1 MPPFPPPPSR
11 KSPNC
16 LHWTNQLMLLWTVQS
31 GSVQLTTTT
40 KTFQLQK
47 RDFAHRPLPQHR
59 DNPLDHLTDQN
70 FLVFYTICSV
80 CVSHWG
86 WLLTFFNGS
95 KPSPVLHDACVTA
108 QRLYTL
114 FYGKT
119 CLCMHSTKMQV
130 PDNVTL
136 LRFNIVKILK
146 NLILHCNRLGLLVAL
161 KYNRA
166 AHRLDS
172 SMDWTG

>member
-1 MPPFPPPPSR
+1 
-11 KSPNC
+11 
-16 LHWTNQLMLLWTVQS
+16 
-31 GSVQLTTTT
+31 
-40 KTFQLQK
+40 
-47 RDFAHRPLPQHR
+47 
-59 DNPLDHLTDQN
+59 
-70 FLVFYTICSV
+70 
-80 CVSHWG
+80 
-86 WLLTFFNGS
+86 
-95 KPSPVLHDACVTA
+95 
-108 QRLYTL
+108 
-114 FYGKT
+114 
-119 CLCMHSTKMQV
+119 MHSTKMQV